1 MDLRPE
7 ALIVSVSQ
15 VNEYIKKILSQD
27 ENLKYLLVKGEIS
40 NFKVGPNGH
49 CYFSLKDKKSVISA
63 VMFSFAAK
71 TLAFMPKDGDEVV
84 CFASVSVYEVR
95 GSYQL
100 YVERMEAVGQGKQ
113 LVELEELKK
122 KLQAEGLFDESRK
135 RKIDI
140 YPNAIGVISAL
151 NSAALEDI
159 LTNVKRRYPIA
170 DIYVFPA
177 LVQGQDAPNSLLKA
191 FERSQKYPLDTL
203 IIGRGGGAS
212 EDLSAFNDETLV
224 RAVATSKMPVI
235 AAVGHEVDFT
245 LIDFVADVRVSTP
258 TGAAERATVDKREI
272 LQKLDDM
279 MSDMKN
285 SLKEKIDDIKIMIL
299 DYNED
304 LESLIAFKFKDL
316 KNKITSLDQQLE
328 ALNPTA
334 ILKRG
339 YSITSKEDG
348 TIVKSKNDIVKGEKI
363 KTTLS
368 DGVIESEVK

>member
-1 MDLRPE
+1 MDLKPE

-27 ENLKYLLVKGEIS
+27 ENLRFLLVKGEIS

-71 TLAFMPKDGDEVV
+71 TLAFSPKDGDEVV
-84 CFASVSVYEVR
+84 CFASVSVYEAR
-95 GSYQL
+95 GNYQL

-122 KLQAEGLFDESRK
+122 KLQAEGLFDVSRK

-177 LVQGQDAPNSLLKA
+177 IVQGQEAPNSLLKA
-191 FERSQKYPLDTL
+191 FEKSQNYPLDTL
-203 IIGRGGGAS
+203 IFARGGGAS
-212 EDLSAFNDETLV
+212 EDLNAFNDETLV

-258 TGAAERATVDKREI
+258 TAAAERATIDKREI
-272 LQKLDDM
+272 LQKLDDAM
-279 MSDMKN
+279 NDMKL
-285 SLKEKIDDIKIMIL
+285 SLKEKIDDIKNMIF
-299 DYNED
+299 DFNED

-316 KNKITSLDQQLE
+316 KNKISSLDQQLE

-339 YSITSKEDG
+339 YSITCKEDG
-348 TIVKSKNDIVKGEKI
+348 TVIKTKHDVKKGEKI
-363 KTTLS
+363 KTTLF
-368 DGVIESEVK
+368 DGIIESEVK

>member
-1 MDLRPE
+1 MYLKPE

-15 VNEYIKKILSQD
+15 VNEYVKKILSTD
-27 ENLKYLLVKGEIS
+27 ENLKFLLVKGEIS

-63 VMFSFAAK
+63 VMFSSATK
-71 TLAFMPKDGDEVV
+71 TLAFRPKDGDEVV
-84 CFASVSVYEVR
+84 CFASVSVYEAR

-122 KLQAEGLFDESRK
+122 KLQAEGLFDASRK
-135 RKIDI
+135 RKINI
-140 YPNAIGVISAL
+140 FPKAIGVISAL

-159 LTNVKRRYPIA
+159 VKNIKRRYPIA

-177 LVQGQDAPNSLLKA
+177 LVQGQEAPKSLLKA
-191 FERSQKYPLDTL
+191 FNESQKYDLDTL

-235 AAVGHEVDFT
+235 AAVGHEIDFT
-245 LIDFVADVRVSTP
+245 LIDYVADVRVSTP
-258 TGAAERATVDKREI
+258 TGAAERATIDKREI
-272 LQKLDDM
+272 IQKLDDTFEN
-279 MSDMKN
+279 MKN
-285 SLKEKIDDIKIMIL
+285 SLKDKIIDLKTMIL
-299 DYNED
+299 DYEEE
-304 LESLIAFKFKDL
+304 LEEALYLKIKDFR
-316 KNKITSLDQQLE
+316 NKVNNLDSQLD
-328 ALNPTA
+328 ALNPKA

-339 YSITSKEDG
+339 YSITSKVDG
-348 TIVKSKNDIVKGEKI
+348 GVVKSKKDVTKGEKI
-363 KTTLS
+363 ITTLY
-368 DGVIESEVK
+368 DGTIESEVK